1 VDVDVGQDP
10 RLIRDRAARDPR
22 ADHVPRGICEA
33 EVMRAVAPDLPVE
46 DLLVEGGR
54 RVHVDS
60 GDLHVGKAT
69 VPEQMPLGATVW
81 RFVRVSLRQ

>member
-1 VDVDVGQDP
+1 
-10 RLIRDRAARDPR
+10 
-22 ADHVPRGICEA
+22 
-33 EVMRAVAPDLPVE
+33 MRAVAPDLPVE